1 MTECPYC
8 QTSSE
13 STDLFCRSCGASR
26 ILPEYDRAF
35 CPHCGIRVST
45 RQQLCHECKWPLNH
59 EGEENNSPYETRP
72 VSPASKRKFWM
83 IGVVLGTG
91 LIALVGAWLFF
102 LRTTPPQP
110 SGAEA
115 PSAIVREKDQEKPAK
130 SPSQSII
137 TLPSPSPLPQV
148 PEPDKSEPPSH
159 DEALAKQL
167 ATVLQNLQEAQM
179 KKDIFQYMKSYSNSF
194 PELEQ
199 KREKTLKIWRL
210 YDYGNLKFELGE
222 VKSLDTDNAVA
233 QVKWNIESHSQQT
246 QKIETSM
253 QTYTV
258 WFIKDPEGWRIKRVE
273 QLTSN

>member
-1 MTECPYC
+1 
-8 QTSSE
+8 
-13 STDLFCRSCGASR
+13 
-26 ILPEYDRAF
+26 
-35 CPHCGIRVST
+35 
-45 RQQLCHECKWPLNH
+45 
-59 EGEENNSPYETRP
+59 
-72 VSPASKRKFWM
+72 M